1 MDIRKIKGKVKD
13 YAWGNDDFIPS
24 LIGGFTGKPQAELW
38 FGTHPSGESC
48 TEDGIPLSKL
58 IAEDRSILGKEAY
71 DRFSGKLPLLF
82 KVLAIAKP
90 LSLQCHPDKVQAE
103 EGWKR
108 EESLRKEGKP
118 YNYQDDNQKA
128 EIIAALSPITALCG
142 FRDIELSKADLATL
156 LPVSFVPVVMPIC
169 SSIENLFMGLYG
181 LADDEKA
188 EILSEF
194 SASLDASSE
203 ADWKGNFMT
212 RKGIAARCLKEYPG
226 DIGALFPY
234 LMNVLWLQV
243 GEALYLQPG
252 TLHAYVY
259 GNGVELMDA
268 SDNVLRG
275 GLTRKRI
282 DLAELER
289 IMSFG
294 QENPKKAK
302 ISKTGSGRTSYETPS
317 DSFVLRSAGSGS
329 YEVRGGRFAFA
340 LVTEGIVRFS
350 YKGESLILN
359 KGECAMIPASV
370 APYGM
375 SVRGR
380 IFFAEVPV

>member
-1 MDIRKIKGKVKD
+1 
-13 YAWGNDDFIPS
+13 
-24 LIGGFTGKPQAELW
+24 
-38 FGTHPSGESC
+38 
-48 TEDGIPLSKL
+48 
-58 IAEDRSILGKEAY
+58 
-71 DRFSGKLPLLF
+71 
-82 KVLAIAKP
+82 
-90 LSLQCHPDKVQAE
+90 
-103 EGWKR
+103 
-108 EESLRKEGKP
+108 
-118 YNYQDDNQKA
+118 
-128 EIIAALSPITALCG
+128 
-142 FRDIELSKADLATL
+142 
-156 LPVSFVPVVMPIC
+156 
-169 SSIENLFMGLYG
+169 
-181 LADDEKA
+181 
-188 EILSEF
+188 
-194 SASLDASSE
+194 
-203 ADWKGNFMT
+203 
-212 RKGIAARCLKEYPG
+212 
-226 DIGALFPY
+226 
-234 LMNVLWLQV
+234 
-243 GEALYLQPG
+243 
-252 TLHAYVY
+252 
-259 GNGVELMDA
+259 MDA